1 MRSLRVI
8 SSYSLALAALLFA
21 STAALAD
28 FRICNRTESRVGV
41 ALGYKD
47 GEHWTTEGWW
57 NLPPGTCETLVR
69 GTLIARYYYVYAQD
83 YDQGGEWS
91 GKAYLCTRDK
101 EFTIQGIADCL
112 ARGYNRTGF
121 FEVDTLDQ
129 KNWTVQLT
137 EQNQAP
143 QGLRAR
149 TFRSAQPPAEPEPEK
164 ELSRKRS

>member
-1 MRSLRVI
+1 MRCLRVI

-21 STAALAD
+21 ADAALAD

-57 NLPPGTCETLVR
+57 NLPPNTCETLVR
-69 GTLIARYYYVYAQD
+69 GTLIARYYYLYAQD
-83 YDQGGEWS
+83 YDQGGEWA

-137 EQNQAP
+137 EQNQTP
-143 QGLRAR
+143 QGLRGPNFQLGPSL
-149 TFRSAQPPAEPEPEK
+149 TPSQK
-164 ELSRKRS
+164 KK

>member
-1 MRSLRVI
+1 MRLLRGI
-8 SSYSLALAALLFA
+8 SVCLFVCAALPLA
-21 STAALAD
+21 PAALAD
-28 FRICNRTESRVGV
+28 FRLCNRTDARIGV

-57 NLPPGTCETLVR
+57 NIPPGTCETLVR
-69 GTLIARYYYVYAQD
+69 GQLIARYYYLYAQD

-91 GKAYLCTRDK
+91 GKAFLCTRDK

-137 EQNQAP
+137 EQNQSP
-143 QGLRAR
+143 QTLRGPSPFGPQLPPQNPASR
-149 TFRSAQPPAEPEPEK
+149 TK
-164 ELSRKRS
+164 

>member
-1 MRSLRVI
+1 MCSLRVI
-8 SSYSLALAALLFA
+8 SSYSLALAAVLLA
-21 STAALAD
+21 VGAAHAD
-28 FRICNRTESRVGV
+28 FRVCNRTDSRVGV
-41 ALGYKD
+41 SLGYKD

-57 NLPPGTCETLVR
+57 NIPPATCETLVR
-69 GTLIARYYYVYAQD
+69 GTLIARYYYLYAQD

-137 EQNQAP
+137 EQNQTP
-143 QGLRAR
+143 LGLRSPN
-149 TFRSAQPPAEPEPEK
+149 TPLGPAQK
-164 ELSRKRS
+164 KK

>member
-1 MRSLRVI
+1 MRLLRGI
-8 SSYSLALAALLFA
+8 SVCLLVCAALPLA
-21 STAALAD
+21 SAAHAD
-28 FRICNRTESRVGV
+28 FRLCNRTDARIGV

-57 NLPPGTCETLVR
+57 NIPPGTCETLVR
-69 GTLIARYYYVYAQD
+69 GQLIARYYYLYAQD

-91 GKAYLCTRDK
+91 GKAFLCTRDK

-137 EQNQAP
+137 EQNQSP
-143 QGLRAR
+143 QTLRGPSPFGPQLPPQNPASR
-149 TFRSAQPPAEPEPEK
+149 TK
-164 ELSRKRS
+164 